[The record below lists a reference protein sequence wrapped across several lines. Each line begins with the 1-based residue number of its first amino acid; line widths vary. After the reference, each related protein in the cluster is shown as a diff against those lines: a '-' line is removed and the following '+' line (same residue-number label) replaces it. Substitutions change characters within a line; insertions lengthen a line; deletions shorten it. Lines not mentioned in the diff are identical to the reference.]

1 MHDAFRA
8 HVETLPTALERLL
21 AMRPVQTAA
30 LPRAMPKRGVYLCS
44 EGDIHLYVGRSN
56 RLRERIRNH
65 GNPVATHRQA
75 AFAFRLAR
83 EATGHLKA
91 SYRPEGS
98 RRALMENAS
107 FAEAFRAAKARI
119 SRMAV
124 RFVEEADPVRQ
135 CLLEVYV
142 ALALGARYNDFDN
155 H

>member
-1 MHDAFRA
+1 MHDAFRT
-8 HVETLPTALERLL
+8 HVEALPTALERLV

-30 LPRAMPKRGVYLCS
+30 LPRVMPDRGVYLCS

-56 RLRERIRNH
+56 RLRARIRNH
-65 GNPVATHRQA
+65 GNPVATHKQA

-83 EATGHLKA
+83 ETTGRLKA

-98 RRALMENAS
+98 RRALMEDVT
-107 FAEAFRAAKARI
+107 FAEAFKAAKVRIAR
-119 SRMAV
+119 MHV
-124 RFVEEADPVRQ
+124 RFVEETDPIRQ